1 MRDNNKSDN
10 CELLLMND
18 IMNTYRVLQRT
29 AISTNIKVRSMTLQ
43 GSILAYH
50 GLKTKT
56 SLLHGIASTMWENL
70 AVDSYFLIRQL

>member
-1 MRDNNKSDN
+1 MIYLN
-10 CELLLMND
+10 
-18 IMNTYRVLQRT
+18 IYRVLQRT

-56 SLLHGIASTMWENL
+56 PYYIALLRPSGKT
-70 AVDSYFLIRQL
+70 